1 MIEIKEVLTKAMQ
14 KEFIEFPLKLY
25 KGCEYYVPEFYIDQK
40 ALFKEDYVYY
50 LENCEAVYYNA
61 YKDGVMAGRISG
73 ILQKTS
79 NEKTGE
85 RRIRFTRF
93 DVIEDFEIAKAL
105 FDAVEQWGRS
115 KGMNRICGPLG
126 FSDLEREGMLIE
138 GFDQPSALAEAYNY
152 PYYPQFIEK
161 LGFRKEVDWNESQ
174 IRRPKDY
181 DGELDKMSDFVF
193 KRYKLHWGT
202 AKNSQEWLKKYADQ
216 LFDLLDRSY
225 SGLYGTIPLSPRI
238 RKMMLDNFKFII
250 DIKYCAVVLDENE
263 NVVLVGITLPSIADA
278 VRKSGGR
285 LNPISL
291 FNIVRSVKNPK
302 KIELCLIGVE
312 PEWLNRGLSSTVAAA
327 LMKMLDNPKI
337 QYADTLLNLEENYA
351 IQNLWK
357 RFDRFENKRRRAY
370 VKEID

>member
-1 MIEIKEVLTKAMQ
+1 MIEIKEVLTKGMQ

-85 RRIRFTRF
+85 KRIRFTRF

-138 GFDQPSALAEAYNY
+138 GFDQPSALAEA
-152 PYYPQFIEK
+152 
-161 LGFRKEVDWNESQ
+161 
-174 IRRPKDY
+174 
-181 DGELDKMSDFVF
+181 
-193 KRYKLHWGT
+193 
-202 AKNSQEWLKKYADQ
+202 
-216 LFDLLDRSY
+216 
-225 SGLYGTIPLSPRI
+225 
-238 RKMMLDNFKFII
+238 
-250 DIKYCAVVLDENE
+250 
-263 NVVLVGITLPSIADA
+263 
-278 VRKSGGR
+278 
-285 LNPISL
+285 
-291 FNIVRSVKNPK
+291 
-302 KIELCLIGVE
+302 
-312 PEWLNRGLSSTVAAA
+312 
-327 LMKMLDNPKI
+327 
-337 QYADTLLNLEENYA
+337 
-351 IQNLWK
+351 
-357 RFDRFENKRRRAY
+357 
-370 VKEID
+370 

>member
-1 MIEIKEVLTKAMQ
+1 MIEIKEVLTKGMQ

-25 KGCEYYVPEFYIDQK
+25 KGCEYYVPEFYNDQK
-40 ALFKEDYVYY
+40 ALFKENYVYY

-73 ILQKTS
+73 ILQKAS

-85 RRIRFTRF
+85 KRIRFTRF
-93 DVIEDFEIAKAL
+93 DVIEDFEVAKAL
-105 FDAVEQWGRS
+105 FEAVEQWGRT
-115 KGMNRICGPLG
+115 KGMNKLCGPLG

-138 GFDQPSALAEAYNY
+138 GFDQPSALSEAYNY
-152 PYYPQFIEK
+152 PYYPKFVER
-161 LGFRKEVDWNESQ
+161 LGFRKEVDWTESQ

-193 KRYKLHWGT
+193 KRYKLRWGSARNT
-202 AKNSQEWLKKYADQ
+202 GEWLKKYADQ

-225 SGLYGTIPLSPRI
+225 SGLYGTIPFTPRM
-238 RKMMLDNFKFII
+238 RKMMLDNFKLII
-250 DIKYCAVVLDENE
+250 DIKYCAVVLDENDK
-263 NVVLVGITLPSIADA
+263 VVLVGIALPSIAEA
-278 VRKSGGR
+278 VRKAEGKLTPLG
-285 LNPISL
+285 I
-291 FNIVRSVKNPK
+291 FNIVRSIKRPK
-302 KIELCLIGVE
+302 KIELCIIGVE

-337 QYADTLLNLEENYA
+337 QYAESLLNLEDNYA